1 MYGFLRMLTK
11 LVSDHGGESYA
22 IFMDASRG
30 GFRRHIYAA
39 YKAQRPPTPPEL
51 ISQMSLLREASRCCG
66 FPLLESKEFE
76 ADDLIASYTDQ
87 ARRAERE
94 VVIVSSDKDFLQ
106 LVGEGVTILDPVRNR
121 MCGAE
126 TAQEK
131 FGVPPRQVID
141 VQALAGDSSDN
152 VPGVPGIGVK
162 TAARLISSFGDL
174 ESLLSRA
181 AEVPQP
187 KRRRSLIEYAAQARL
202 SKRLVTLSRNA
213 PTLLALEQLVWRS
226 PNRRVLEDFLAKNE
240 FRSLLLIFRSL
251 FFAREEQ
258 EEQSDAFLEEPLRTP
273 STLAE
278 LRQHIAH
285 FSHSET
291 ISLECDSPQGHDTGD
306 KQVSAASVH
315 RFTIGDGVHS
325 LRIPVRAGHDA
336 TADEHLRADT
346 SRTPC
351 VSEDEEG
358 LPLPDVVSI
367 LRPFL
372 EDPALRKVG
381 FDVKRMVRILQPYG
395 IALRSFDDISV
406 LSYVLDAGLHA
417 AHDEKEALMN
427 RHLQESASADLNWIL
442 AVYASLRRRLVAARL
457 VSVYETLERPLI
469 PVLAHIESEG
479 VKVDAKALEQLSHD
493 FGRRIAELEGRIHQA
508 AGHSFVV
515 GSPKQLGEILFE
527 EMGLP
532 WGRKGKSGAYATKA
546 DLLEKLSAQ
555 GHELPRLVL
564 QWRHFSK
571 LRSTY
576 TEALLACRSRTTS
589 RVHTSFVQVKAVTG
603 RLSSVDPNLQNIP
616 IRSAQGQEIRKAFIA
631 QDGWCFLSA
640 DYAQIELRLAAE
652 IAGVPGLKKA
662 FALSQDVH
670 AATAAEIFGLSDVD
684 ATSRRRAKAINF
696 GILYGM
702 SAFGL
707 GRNLD
712 IPTDIAQRFIAD
724 YFARYPEI
732 SDYMERAK
740 TLAHKQGF
748 VTTLFGRRIHIPAI
762 RDRHVQR
769 RKFAERSAMNAP
781 IQGTAADIIKR
792 AMIRVGPRLAE
803 AGLHAR
809 FLLQVHDELLFE
821 VPGEEVEETAR
832 IVKEVMENASLPA
845 RRLSVR
851 LVVNC
856 GIGVDWAQAHR

>member
-1 MYGFLRMLTK
+1 MIDGSGYLFRAFHALPPLHRSDGTPTGAVYGFLRMLTK

-315 RFTIGDGVHS
+315 RFTIGTAYILSGFRCVQARRHGRRTSPRGHESNS
-325 LRIPVRAGHDA
+325 LCVGGRGRIAFAGRCIDIEA
-336 TADEHLRADT
+336 SSGRPCTAQGR
-346 SRTPC
+346 
-351 VSEDEEG
+351 
-358 LPLPDVVSI
+358 
-367 LRPFL
+367 
-372 EDPALRKVG
+372 
-381 FDVKRMVRILQPYG
+381 
-395 IALRSFDDISV
+395 
-406 LSYVLDAGLHA
+406 
-417 AHDEKEALMN
+417 
-427 RHLQESASADLNWIL
+427 
-442 AVYASLRRRLVAARL
+442 LRRQTYGA
-457 VSVYETLERPLI
+457 
-469 PVLAHIESEG
+469 
-479 VKVDAKALEQLSHD
+479 D
-493 FGRRIAELEGRIHQA
+493 FA
-508 AGHSFVV
+508 
-515 GSPKQLGEILFE
+515 
-527 EMGLP
+527 
-532 WGRKGKSGAYATKA
+532 
-546 DLLEKLSAQ
+546 
-555 GHELPRLVL
+555 
-564 QWRHFSK
+564 
-571 LRSTY
+571 
-576 TEALLACRSRTTS
+576 
-589 RVHTSFVQVKAVTG
+589 
-603 RLSSVDPNLQNIP
+603 
-616 IRSAQGQEIRKAFIA
+616 
-631 QDGWCFLSA
+631 
-640 DYAQIELRLAAE
+640 
-652 IAGVPGLKKA
+652 
-662 FALSQDVH
+662 
-670 AATAAEIFGLSDVD
+670 
-684 ATSRRRAKAINF
+684 
-696 GILYGM
+696 
-702 SAFGL
+702 
-707 GRNLD
+707 
-712 IPTDIAQRFIAD
+712 
-724 YFARYPEI
+724 
-732 SDYMERAK
+732 
-740 TLAHKQGF
+740 
-748 VTTLFGRRIHIPAI
+748 AI
-762 RDRHVQR
+762 RDRSSLFRRHFRSVLRSGRRSARCAR
-769 RKFAERSAMNAP
+769 RKRGVDEPTSARVRLRGLELDSCRVCVFAEASGCCPTGFGLRDSR
-781 IQGTAADIIKR
+781 TSLDSR
-792 AMIRVGPRLAE
+792 AG
-803 AGLHAR
+803 
-809 FLLQVHDELLFE
+809 
-821 VPGEEVEETAR
+821 
-832 IVKEVMENASLPA
+832 
-845 RRLSVR
+845 
-851 LVVNC
+851 
-856 GIGVDWAQAHR
+856 AHRVRGRKGGCKGSGTTEP